1 MHQKPVCTE
10 TGACD
15 RGRRR
20 TSAAQP
26 KQRAFKE
33 AWNRDISAGKAGD
46 DLRKTETDTTR
57 PLLQCA
63 DPKEKI
69 SRMLLQRAPVY
80 EEAAAYVVDV
90 DDKSFEQIIKEIKE
104 KTDETISH

>member
-46 DLRKTETDTTR
+46 DLRKTENRYDKTASAVRGSKGEDQ
-57 PLLQCA
+57 PDA
-63 DPKEKI
+63 F
-69 SRMLLQRAPVY
+69 
-80 EEAAAYVVDV
+80 AAC
-90 DDKSFEQIIKEIKE
+90 
-104 KTDETISH
+104 TGL